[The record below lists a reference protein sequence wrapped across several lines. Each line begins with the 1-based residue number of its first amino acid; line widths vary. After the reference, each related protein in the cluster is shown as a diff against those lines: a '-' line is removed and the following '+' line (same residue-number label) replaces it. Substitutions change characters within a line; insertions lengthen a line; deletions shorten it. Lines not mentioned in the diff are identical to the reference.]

1 MPWLFAPHQ
10 EGLLF
15 SGKMLLEWGVVV
27 SDASELLFED
37 IKKLNAQQR
46 TDVPACF
53 IYAPISNLP
62 MTTKHR
68 LLSPPPPHTHCT
80 ILFSDQPMLYI
91 FPVSEDLSDCGCCC
105 CVCVFMRVHGWVCI
119 CAWKSA
125 FIKSGF
131 YWTVEQVW
139 ILQLDH
145 ISGGRVRERGGGKRE
160 RKEMLNAQ
168 TGRG

>member
-1 MPWLFAPHQ
+1 MPWLLAPHQ
-10 EGLLF
+10 AGLLF

-68 LLSPPPPHTHCT
+68 LFFF
-80 ILFSDQPMLYI
+80 FSTAQYYFLIIPSYI
-91 FPVSEDLSDCGCCC
+91 FFLWLKTLTNVVVSV
-105 CVCVFMRVHGWVCI
+105 CVCVRLYKSVGLCLKVCLHQMRLLLNCRTGVD
-119 CAWKSA
+119 SA
-125 FIKSGF
+125 IRSHFRAGEK
-131 YWTVEQVW
+131 E
-139 ILQLDH
+139 
-145 ISGGRVRERGGGKRE
+145 RRGGGRE
-160 RKEMLNAQ
+160 KE
-168 TGRG
+168 RG

>member
-1 MPWLFAPHQ
+1 MPWLLAPHQ

-27 SDASELLFED
+27 SDASVLLFED

-62 MTTKHR
+62 MTTKHKLFFFFLFTPR
-68 LLSPPPPHTHCT
+68 NIIFWSTHT
-80 ILFSDQPMLYI
+80 LFFLQLKSSVNWCV
-91 FPVSEDLSDCGCCC
+91 PVRARICVRVCACVRAC
-105 CVCVFMRVHGWVCI
+105 ACAWACVCVPESLLPSK
-119 CAWKSA
+119 A
-125 FIKSGF
+125 GF

-145 ISGGRVRERGGGKRE
+145 ISERERHWG
-160 RKEMLNAQ
+160 
-168 TGRG
+168 

>member
-1 MPWLFAPHQ
+1 MPWLLAPHQ

-27 SDASELLFED
+27 SDASVLLFED

-62 MTTKHR
+62 MTTKHKLFFFSF
-68 LLSPPPPHTHCT
+68 LLLT
-80 ILFSDQPMLYI
+80 ILFSDQLTLYFSSSWSLMWI
-91 FPVSEDLSDCGCCC
+91 GGVM
-105 CVCVFMRVHGWVCI
+105 CVCVHTFVCG
-119 CAWKSA
+119 CVPVCVCLCLCMSLCVCVLESLLPSKA
-125 FIKSGF
+125 GF

-145 ISGGRVRERGGGKRE
+145 ISERERHWG
-160 RKEMLNAQ
+160 
-168 TGRG
+168 

>member
-1 MPWLFAPHQ
+1 MPWLLAPHQ

-27 SDASELLFED
+27 SDASVLLFED

-62 MTTKHR
+62 MTTKHKLFFFFF
-68 LLSPPPPHTHCT
+68 LLLA
-80 ILFSDQPMLYI
+80 ILFSDQLTLYFSSSWSLPWI
-91 FPVSEDLSDCGCCC
+91 GVGV
-105 CVCVFMRVHGWVCI
+105 CVCLCVHAFVCECVPVCVRVPVYERVCVLESLLPSK
-119 CAWKSA
+119 A
-125 FIKSGF
+125 GF

-145 ISGGRVRERGGGKRE
+145 ISERERHWG
-160 RKEMLNAQ
+160 
-168 TGRG
+168 

>member
-1 MPWLFAPHQ
+1 MPWLLAPHQ

-27 SDASELLFED
+27 SDASVLLFED

-62 MTTKHR
+62 MTTKHK
-68 LLSPPPPHTHCT
+68 
-80 ILFSDQPMLYI
+80 LFFFSFYSSQYYFLINSHSI
-91 FPVSEDLSDCGCCC
+91 FPPAEVFRELVCVCLCVHAFVC
-105 CVCVFMRVHGWVCI
+105 ECVPVCVCVPVHECVCV
-119 CAWKSA
+119 CVLESLLPSKA
-125 FIKSGF
+125 GF

-145 ISGGRVRERGGGKRE
+145 ISERERHWG
-160 RKEMLNAQ
+160 
-168 TGRG
+168 

>member
-1 MPWLFAPHQ
+1 MPWLFAPYQ

-68 LLSPPPPHTHCT
+68 LFFFLTLHNIIFWSTRARFFPPLMT
-80 ILFSDQPMLYI
+80 
-91 FPVSEDLSDCGCCC
+91 EDLSERCRGV
-105 CVCVFMRVHGWVCI
+105 CVCVYVCV
-119 CAWKSA
+119 CGHKYAYAWKSA

-145 ISGGRVRERGGGKRE
+145 ISGWEEAGGGW
-160 RKEMLNAQ
+160 
-168 TGRG
+168 

>member
-15 SGKMLLEWGVVV
+15 SGKMLREWGVVV

-68 LLSPPPPHTHCT
+68 LFFLPQHCT
-80 ILFSDQPMLYI
+80 ILCSDQPMLYI
-91 FPVSEDLSDCGCCC
+91 YFLWLKTLVEVVGVYV
-105 CVCVFMRVHGWVCI
+105 CVCVCCM
-119 CAWKSA
+119 SA
-125 FIKSGF
+125 
-131 YWTVEQVW
+131 
-139 ILQLDH
+139 
-145 ISGGRVRERGGGKRE
+145 R
-160 RKEMLNAQ
+160 
-168 TGRG
+168 

>member
-1 MPWLFAPHQ
+1 MPWLLAPHQ

-27 SDASELLFED
+27 SDASVLLFED

-62 MTTKHR
+62 MTTKHKLFFFLFTPR
-68 LLSPPPPHTHCT
+68 NIIFWSTHT
-80 ILFSDQPMLYI
+80 LFFLQLKSSANWYVCLCVHA
-91 FPVSEDLSDCGCCC
+91 FVCECVPVRARVPVYER
-105 CVCVFMRVHGWVCI
+105 VCVLESLLPSK
-119 CAWKSA
+119 A
-125 FIKSGF
+125 GF

-145 ISGGRVRERGGGKRE
+145 ISERERQWG
-160 RKEMLNAQ
+160 
-168 TGRG
+168 

>member
-1 MPWLFAPHQ
+1 MPWLFAPYQ

-68 LLSPPPPHTHCT
+68 LFF
-80 ILFSDQPMLYI
+80 FSN
-91 FPVSEDLSDCGCCC
+91 
-105 CVCVFMRVHGWVCI
+105 
-119 CAWKSA
+119 
-125 FIKSGF
+125 
-131 YWTVEQVW
+131 T
-139 ILQLDH
+139 
-145 ISGGRVRERGGGKRE
+145 
-160 RKEMLNAQ
+160 AQ
-168 TGRG
+168 YYFLINPC

>member
-1 MPWLFAPHQ
+1 MPWLLAPHQ

-27 SDASELLFED
+27 SDASVLLFED

-62 MTTKHR
+62 MTTKHK
-68 LLSPPPPHTHCT
+68 
-80 ILFSDQPMLYI
+80 LFFFSFYSSQYYFLINSHSI
-91 FPVSEDLSDCGCCC
+91 FPPAEVFRELVCACACTHLCASVCLCARVCLCAS
-105 CVCVFMRVHGWVCI
+105 VCV

-125 FIKSGF
+125 SIKSRLLLNCRTGVDSAIRSHF
-131 YWTVEQVW
+131 
-139 ILQLDH
+139 
-145 ISGGRVRERGGGKRE
+145 RERETLRVI
-160 RKEMLNAQ
+160 MAVNSS
-168 TGRG
+168 

>member
-1 MPWLFAPHQ
+1 MLWLLAPHQ

-27 SDASELLFED
+27 SDASVLLFED

-62 MTTKHR
+62 MTTKHKHFFFLFTPR
-68 LLSPPPPHTHCT
+68 NIIFWSTHT
-80 ILFSDQPMLYI
+80 LFFLQLKPA
-91 FPVSEDLSDCGCCC
+91 VNWCVRV
-105 CVCVFMRVHGWVCI
+105 CVCVYPFVCERVPVCARVPVYERV
-119 CAWKSA
+119 CALESLLPSKA
-125 FIKSGF
+125 GF

-145 ISGGRVRERGGGKRE
+145 ISERERQWG
-160 RKEMLNAQ
+160 
-168 TGRG
+168 

>member
-1 MPWLFAPHQ
+1 MPWLLAPHQ

-27 SDASELLFED
+27 SDASVLLFED

-62 MTTKHR
+62 MTTKHK
-68 LLSPPPPHTHCT
+68 
-80 ILFSDQPMLYI
+80 LFFFFSFYSSQYYFLINSHSI
-91 FPVSEDLSDCGCCC
+91 FPPAEVLREFGGGVCACTRLCACVCAC
-105 CVCVFMRVHGWVCI
+105 AWACVCVLESLLPSK
-119 CAWKSA
+119 AA
-125 FIKSGF
+125 F

-145 ISGGRVRERGGGKRE
+145 ISERERHWG
-160 RKEMLNAQ
+160 
-168 TGRG
+168 